1 MDLNNL
7 KSDPIVVVGGGF
19 GGISTVQALL
29 ARSDGTP
36 IILLDQSPRF
46 LFKPLLYELLSGE
59 LELWEV
65 APKYSA
71 LASELGFIFLQECVV
86 EVDPEGR
93 VSLDLCLSH

>member
-19 GGISTVQALL
+19 GGLSTVQALL
-29 ARSDGTP
+29 ARSNGMP
-36 IILLDQSPRF
+36 IILIDQSPRF

-71 LASELGFIFLQECVV
+71 NSLLLIGSHVV
-86 EVDPEGR
+86 HIRTRIQVT
-93 VSLDLCLSH
+93 